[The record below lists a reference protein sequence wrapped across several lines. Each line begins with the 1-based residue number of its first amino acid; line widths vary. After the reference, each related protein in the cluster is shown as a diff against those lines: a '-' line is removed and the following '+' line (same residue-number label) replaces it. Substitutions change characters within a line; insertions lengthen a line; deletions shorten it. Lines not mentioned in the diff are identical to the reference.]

1 MRIHASLSAVLL
13 VVCTLP
19 ALALPLTPSAK
30 SAPASASARS
40 EYDQGLQALNDKKL
54 DIAESLFLK
63 AADKEK
69 SAPGPLLG
77 LAEVA
82 RLRKNDADVEKW
94 VRKAAEVAPHS
105 AESQLAMGRLLYAR
119 RDFGGAEKFLLK
131 AAEAD
136 PKLLAPLLD
145 LGELHLNATNQSSR
159 AVEMFE
165 KAVKLNPQH
174 GGAHFGLGHAYM
186 QTRNL
191 ARATTSF
198 KEAVRLSPDN
208 PLALIGL
215 SQAQAAQGKL
225 DDAIA
230 SLQSAKKLAPSLHAV
245 PLQLGMVYQQA
256 KRWTEAYAAYNE
268 AIKLNGELP
277 IAYNN
282 LAWMAVERRERLS
295 EAVQWAQKAV
305 ELAPR
310 NPDFMDTL
318 AWAKRAQGDLKGAI
332 ALLESI
338 TESQQASP
346 FALYHLG
353 IARSE
358 AGQKKEAL
366 AVFRRVITTNPQF
379 AQAEDVAL
387 RIRQLEAR

>member
-1 MRIHASLSAVLL
+1 MRIHALLSAVLL
-13 VVCTLP
+13 AVCTVP

-54 DIAESLFLK
+54 DLAESLFLK
-63 AADKEK
+63 AAEKEK
-69 SAPGPLLG
+69 TAPGPLLG

-82 RLRKNDADVEKW
+82 RLRKNDANVEKW
-94 VRKAAEVAPHS
+94 VRKATEVAPRN

-119 RDFGGAEKFLLK
+119 RDFAGAEKFLQK
-131 AAEAD
+131 AADAD
-136 PKLLAPLLD
+136 PKSPAPLLD
-145 LGELHLNATNQSSR
+145 LGELHLNATNQPAR
-159 AVEMFE
+159 AVEMFD
-165 KAVKLNPQH
+165 KAINLNPEH
-174 GGAHFGLGHAYM
+174 GGAHFGLGHAHL

-191 ARATTSF
+191 VHAHASF

-208 PLALIGL
+208 PLALVGL
-215 SQAQAAQGKL
+215 SQAQSAQGKL

-230 SLQSAKKLAPSLHAV
+230 SLQAAKKLAPALHVV
-245 PLQLGMVYQQA
+245 PLHLGMIYQQA
-256 KRWTEAYAAYNE
+256 KRWSEAYAAYNE

-282 LAWMAVERRERLS
+282 LAWMAVERRERLP

-305 ELAPR
+305 DLAPK
-310 NPDFMDTL
+310 NADFVDTL
-318 AWAKRAQGDLKGAI
+318 AWAKRAQGDLKGAVV
-332 ALLESI
+332 LLESI
-338 TESQQASP
+338 TEAQQASP

-358 AGQKKEAL
+358 AGQQKEAL
-366 AVFRRVITTNPQF
+366 TAFRRVMTTNPRF
-379 AQAEDVAL
+379 AHADDVAR
-387 RIRQLEAR
+387 RIKQLEAR

>member
-1 MRIHASLSAVLL
+1 MRIHALLSAILL
-13 VVCTLP
+13 TVCTLH
-19 ALALPLTPSAK
+19 AYALPLTPSAK
-30 SAPASASARS
+30 SAPVSAGARS

-54 DIAESLFLK
+54 DLAESLFLK
-63 AADKEK
+63 AAEMERT
-69 SAPGPLLG
+69 APGPLLG

-94 VRKAAEVAPHS
+94 VRKALDVAPRS
-105 AESQLAMGRLLYAR
+105 AESQLGMGRLLYAR
-119 RDFGGAEKFLLK
+119 RDYSGAEKFLMK

-136 PKLLAPLLD
+136 PKSPTPLLD
-145 LGELHLNATNQSSR
+145 LGELHLSAKRPAR

-165 KAVKLNPQH
+165 QAVKLNPKH
-174 GGAHFGLGHAYM
+174 GGAHFGLGHAHM

-191 ARATTSF
+191 VRAHASF

-225 DDAIA
+225 DDATA
-230 SLQSAKKLAPSLHAV
+230 SLHAARKLAPGLHTV
-245 PLQLGMVYQQA
+245 HLQLGMLYQQA
-256 KRWTEAYAAYNE
+256 KRWTEAYAAYLE

-282 LAWMAVERRERLS
+282 LAWMAAERRERLP
-295 EAVQWAQKAV
+295 EALQWAQKAV
-305 ELAPR
+305 DLAPG
-310 NPDFMDTL
+310 NPEFVDTL
-318 AWAKRAQGDLKGAI
+318 AWVKRAQGNQKGAI

-338 TESQQASP
+338 TVSQQASP

-353 IARSE
+353 IAKAE
-358 AGQKKEAL
+358 AGQTKEAI
-366 AVFRRVITTNPQF
+366 AAFKRVMSATPRF
-379 AQAEDVAL
+379 AEADDVAL
-387 RIRQLEAR
+387 RIKQLETR